1 MGSDPTSDAMSNR
14 VPMRDLFLQRQRVMH
29 AQLTASRLT
38 LPHASAKGDAT
49 ELHWTDMLQA
59 YLPKRYNVRKAQVID
74 HTGHLSQQLD
84 VVIFDGQYCPLL
96 LEDGDAC
103 YVPAES
109 VYAVCEVKQELSK
122 QEIEYAGKK
131 AASVRALARTSAPIV
146 HAGGTYPPKEPLPI
160 LAGLLTT
167 ESSWSPQFG
176 AAFEAALDWLAAE
189 DSMQFGCALGHG
201 AWEAQR
207 ADGGGLVTSVSAGD
221 TALIS
226 FFLAL
231 LASLQRMGTVP
242 AIDLSE
248 YAKAL

>member
-1 MGSDPTSDAMSNR
+1 MLA
-14 VPMRDLFLQRQRVMH
+14 H
-29 AQLTASRLT
+29 LTASRLT
-38 LPHASAKGDAT
+38 LPHAPTKGDAT
-49 ELHWTDMLQA
+49 ELHWIELLDT
-59 YLPKRYNVRKAQVID
+59 YLPKRYNVRKAHVMDYSGQ
-74 HTGHLSQQLD
+74 LSDQLD

-122 QEIEYAGKK
+122 EWVDYAGKK
-131 AASVRALARTSAPIV
+131 AASVRSLKRTSAPIV
-146 HAGGTYPPKEPLPI
+146 HAGGTYPPKEPLRI
-160 LAGLLTT
+160 YAGLLATK
-167 ESSWSPQFG
+167 SSWSPPFGEPFKRALHELDQEQF
-176 AAFEAALDWLAAE
+176 LD
-189 DSMQFGCALGHG
+189 FGCALEHG

-207 ADGGGLVTSVSAGD
+207 GEQGGILTSASCPE

-242 AIDLSE
+242 AIDLAA